1 AAQRRLVVDPAG
13 RLDSRGREENRTQEI
28 SAYTR
33 GLKKLAMEWNIAVVA
48 LCQLNREA
56 ERRDDQRP
64 RLSDLRDSGSVEQD
78 ADVVIGVYRADYYNR
93 ESPRSGEADL
103 LVLKNRSGGLATV
116 TVSSQLHYQRFR
128 DMASEA

>member
-1 AAQRRLVVDPAG
+1 RWRLY
-13 RLDSRGREENRTQEI
+13 NRIQEI

-33 GLKKLAMEWNIAVVA
+33 GRQKLAMEWHIAVVA
-48 LCQLNREA
+48 LCLLNREA
-56 ERRDDQRP
+56 ERGDDQPP
-64 RLSDLRDSGSVEQD
+64 RLFERRHSGSVEQD
-78 ADVVIGVYRADYYNR
+78 ADVVIGVYREDYFNR